1 MNISSWNILRKRNK
15 ENSEDNGPFLNFD
28 ILTCFSRCRFCVGES
43 SLMIKDPVSV
53 KNSEVKTSLIN
64 IKENGASATFC
75 QQILIILNIAN

>member
-15 ENSEDNGPFLNFD
+15 ENSEDNGPFLNID
-28 ILTCFSRCRFCVGES
+28 TLTCFSRCRFCVGES

>member
-15 ENSEDNGPFLNFD
+15 ENSKDNRPFLNID
-28 ILTCFSRCRFCVGES
+28 TLTCFSRCRFCVGES

-53 KNSEVKTSLIN
+53 KISEVKTSLIN
-64 IKENGASATFC
+64 IKENEASATFC